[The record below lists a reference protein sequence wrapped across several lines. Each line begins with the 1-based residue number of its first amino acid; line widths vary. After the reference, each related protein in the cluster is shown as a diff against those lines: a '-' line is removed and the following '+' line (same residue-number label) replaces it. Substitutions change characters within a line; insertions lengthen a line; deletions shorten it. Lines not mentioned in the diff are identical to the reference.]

1 MNNWMHMLWS
11 TTFLLWNLS
20 WWFTSQFCFAHI
32 VRSVA
37 YQVIKCTIVFCFVG
51 YYKSLAD
58 LAKDNLTSSPST
70 KADVLVLHH
79 DDLNT
84 DHFGDPSPRGHECI
98 TQQPS
103 EIDLQVRGIDL
114 LIHLVRINAASSKK
128 SDGLRLGM
136 RIQTP
141 SSATRDH
148 QLIIWCTMEF

>member
-1 MNNWMHMLWS
+1 MYEQSDAYALIHYILALKFGLVIFKS
-11 TTFLLWNLS
+11 VLFRP
-20 WWFTSQFCFAHI
+20 HKI

-37 YQVIKCTIVFCFVG
+37 YQVIKRTIVFCFVG

-98 TQQPS
+98 AQQPS
-103 EIDLQVRGIDL
+103 EIDLQVSGIDL

-136 RIQTP
+136 RI
-141 SSATRDH
+141 
-148 QLIIWCTMEF
+148 